1 MQISGD
7 IIDTSTQA
15 EDTYFQSGN
24 AFWLVQAKNGRRLE
38 KLRKYDVEIEKES
51 INQKEGVMWV
61 MVLELPKSKQI
72 T

>member
-15 EDTYFQSGN
+15 EDTYFQSGK
-24 AFWLVQAKNGRRLE
+24 AFWLGQAENGRRLE